1 MEELK
6 YRDLFLTI
14 VLKDLRENRRE
25 LASLIISETILIS
38 LFTAGAVGFQIFA
51 SQNTDEYFMRE
62 DGISRMF
69 VSGFSL
75 MLLCGV
81 VLLIATLIPYL
92 GKRVPKYILF
102 KRMGASVKDRRR
114 MVIIEGGVTYLCSII
129 PGLLLGI
136 LFSSILRRLLISYL
150 NINFE
155 LGKISLFTYPI
166 ICIVALLA
174 YVLSFL
180 LTGELESDFRV
191 ITSMHESARIEKL
204 SSRLPVLQI
213 VSGLVMCVAA
223 YAAYTRIAYHEA
235 LYLATLFYIGLYLI
249 GRNAASMLMT
259 YTRKNNP
266 EKYYR
271 NLLINDQFYNRFRTT
286 TRYILAFSLI
296 SFLAC
301 FSSGFQIIGIVNAQQ
316 PDELFPYDIMCLAD
330 ENDTKYFDG
339 LKKDSD
345 IEIHEYP
352 MVRVTNLDKTERFER
367 ISEITIQ
374 GQQIGISESTY
385 HELKKAIDPSYV
397 SKDLG
402 LKDDGSNVYVVHQ
415 QDRSIKAQP
424 VDWRYNKSK
433 PDLHIGVPCIR
444 VLDEYHGTY
453 CEKDIAG
460 EEIASITG
468 CYSTPKC
475 ENIIVFSD
483 RYFEKAQDEWMN
495 VDVATGY
502 SVEAFMAF
510 MGDDAEPLLVQG
522 PTKLVLINTDEFHVK
537 ELDKELDTMEKD
549 HQYIGNYDSSVH
561 FHYSSENAIKQMVVE
576 RAARISINISIM
588 TIFLLV
594 GILLLYSKCQ
604 MELKEKKG
612 RDKFLRSM
620 GMPVKERIRILK
632 REISVFVVYPAII
645 LIVSSVV
652 FVAGTYRVRMY
663 NSELAASCTRMY
675 ATLFAGWIIV
685 NVLCTWLVAVTIR
698 KEIMS
703 NGQ

>member
-1 MEELK
+1 MK
-6 YRDLFLTI
+6 NVFVSFI
-14 VLKDLRENRRE
+14 VKDLRENKRE
-25 LASLIISETILIS
+25 LVSLIMSESILIS
-38 LFTAGAVGFQIFA
+38 LFTVGVLGFQIFSSKDA
-51 SQNTDEYFMRE
+51 DEYFMRE
-62 DGISRMF
+62 DGISRLF
-69 VSGFSL
+69 ISACSL
-75 MLLCGV
+75 MLLCGI

-92 GKRVPKYILF
+92 GKRVPKYTFLR
-102 KRMGASVKDRRR
+102 RMGISVRDKRR
-114 MVIIEGGVTYLCSII
+114 MIITEAGVTYLLSII
-129 PGLLLGI
+129 PGLLTGT
-136 LFSSILRRLLISYL
+136 LFAYVLKHVIVSYL
-150 NINFE
+150 RIDFE
-155 LGKISLFTYPI
+155 LGSVSAFTYPI
-166 ICIVALLA
+166 ICVVTLCA
-174 YVLSFL
+174 YALSFL
-180 LTGELESDFRV
+180 LTGELESDFGV
-191 ITSMHESARIEKL
+191 ISSTQETARTERSISRKPAAWIIAGSILCVVSSAAFFRIE
-204 SSRLPVLQI
+204 
-213 VSGLVMCVAA
+213 
-223 YAAYTRIAYHEA
+223 YHEA
-235 LYLATLFYIGLYLI
+235 LYLTAIFYLGMYLAVKNI
-249 GRNAASMLMT
+249 ASVIMAG
-259 YTRKNNP
+259 TRKNRP
-266 EKYYR
+266 DKYYR
-271 NLLINDQFYNRFRTT
+271 NLLNSNQFYNRYQTT
-286 TRYILAFSLI
+286 TRYILALSLI

-301 FSSGFQIIGIVNAQQ
+301 FTSGFQMIGIVNAQNAE
-316 PDELFPYDIMCLAD
+316 DLFPYDIMCLAD
-330 ENDTKYFDG
+330 ENDAKYFDG

-352 MVRVTNLDKTERFER
+352 MVRVANLDKTEHFER
-367 ISEITIQ
+367 INEITIQ

-663 NSELAASCTRMY
+663 NSELAASCTKMY

>member
-1 MEELK
+1 
-6 YRDLFLTI
+6 
-14 VLKDLRENRRE
+14 
-25 LASLIISETILIS
+25 
-38 LFTAGAVGFQIFA
+38 
-51 SQNTDEYFMRE
+51 
-62 DGISRMF
+62 
-69 VSGFSL
+69 
-75 MLLCGV
+75 
-81 VLLIATLIPYL
+81 
-92 GKRVPKYILF
+92 
-102 KRMGASVKDRRR
+102 
-114 MVIIEGGVTYLCSII
+114 
-129 PGLLLGI
+129 
-136 LFSSILRRLLISYL
+136 
-150 NINFE
+150 
-155 LGKISLFTYPI
+155 
-166 ICIVALLA
+166 
-174 YVLSFL
+174 
-180 LTGELESDFRV
+180 
-191 ITSMHESARIEKL
+191 
-204 SSRLPVLQI
+204 
-213 VSGLVMCVAA
+213 
-223 YAAYTRIAYHEA
+223 
-235 LYLATLFYIGLYLI
+235 
-249 GRNAASMLMT
+249 MLMT

-663 NSELAASCTRMY
+663 NSELAASCTKMY

>member
-1 MEELK
+1 MEKL
-6 YRDLFLTI
+6 YRKDLFISI
-14 VLKDLRENRRE
+14 VLKDMKENRRDRV
-25 LASLIISETILIS
+25 SLVVSEMILIS
-38 LFTAGAVGFQIFA
+38 LFTAGALGYQLFSSKDA
-51 SQNTDEYFMRE
+51 NEYFMRE
-62 DGISRMF
+62 DGISRLF
-69 VSGFSL
+69 ISSCSL
-75 MLLCGV
+75 MLLCSI
-81 VLLIATLIPYL
+81 VLLIATLVPYL
-92 GKRVPKYILF
+92 GKRIPKYTLL
-102 KRMGASVKDRRR
+102 KRMGISARDNKR
-114 MVIIEGGVTYLCSII
+114 MMIIEAGVTYLFSVV
-129 PGLLLGI
+129 PGLLVGV
-136 LFSSILRRLLISYL
+136 LFAYVLKQVIISYL
-150 NINFE
+150 GISFQ
-155 LGKISLFTYPI
+155 LGKVSPLTFPI
-166 ICIVALLA
+166 VCIATLA
-174 YVLSFL
+174 AYALSFL
-180 LTGELESDFRV
+180 LIGELEADFRV
-191 ITSMHESARIEKL
+191 ITSTQETARTEKLQHRWPVVKIIVGSILCILSAVAFSRIE
-204 SSRLPVLQI
+204 
-213 VSGLVMCVAA
+213 
-223 YAAYTRIAYHEA
+223 YHEA
-235 LYLATLFYIGLYLI
+235 LYLTAVFFFGLYLI
-249 GRNAASMLMT
+249 GKNTSSILMIDT
-259 YTRKNNP
+259 HKNNP
-266 EKYYR
+266 HKYYKD
-271 NLLINDQFYNRFRTT
+271 LLMNNQFYNRFQTT
-286 TRYILAFSLI
+286 SRYILSFSMI

-415 QDRSIKAQP
+415 QDRSIMAQP

-433 PDLHIGVPCIR
+433 PDLHIGVPCIH

-537 ELDKELDTMEKD
+537 ELDKELDAMEKD

-561 FHYSSENAIKQMVVE
+561 FHYSTPGEIEQVMVE
-576 RAARISINISIM
+576 RAARISINVCIIV
-588 TIFLLV
+588 ILFLMEV
-594 GILLLYSKCQ
+594 LLLYSKCQ
-604 MELKEKKG
+604 MELKEKRAREKLLCNLGMSYSERG
-612 RDKFLRSM
+612 RLLSKEINVFCIIPAAVLIFSSAVFLS
-620 GMPVKERIRILK
+620 
-632 REISVFVVYPAII
+632 
-645 LIVSSVV
+645 
-652 FVAGTYRVRMY
+652 GTYIVRMY
-663 NSELAASCTRMY
+663 NTNLAIECTKMY
-675 ATLFAGWIIV
+675 ATLLVAWMAANALF
-685 NVLCTWLVAVTIR
+685 TWLITTVIR
-698 KEIMS
+698 KDILSYE
-703 NGQ
+703 